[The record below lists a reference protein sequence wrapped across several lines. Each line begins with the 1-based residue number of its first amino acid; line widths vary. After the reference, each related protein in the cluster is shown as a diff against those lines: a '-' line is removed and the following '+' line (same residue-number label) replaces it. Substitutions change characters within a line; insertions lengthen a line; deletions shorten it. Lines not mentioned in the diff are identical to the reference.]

1 MENEL
6 FRQFLNQLT
15 DEDLR
20 KIVLNRKIGIEGFRV
35 TQDTLKLVPSIK
47 LKNGIEAYIRKTNI
61 KSLFNTKEDYNKLK
75 ERNVALFNFRVLYDL
90 YKNINVNVISSLLTE
105 NVDKNE
111 NIVDK
116 KEIVDINLIKD
127 KEEKDELKIENA
139 KLIKSIRLLEKQLKQ
154 KQEDFVKQQ
163 NLNQK
168 EKIRL
173 DFENKRLKE
182 QIQYLNN
189 SLSEM
194 KNKNIEKESE
204 IQLLNDKII
213 YYTSLLKLN
222 KILLFNLHPL
232 DDEFPY
238 SYKCIKTLED
248 FQEILLNE
256 KISDFW
262 YLENSLNPFEINKI
276 YKFMKD
282 ENISINIQELS
293 LQNLKLLKLGEYL

>member
-189 SLSEM
+189 SLSEL

-213 YYTSLLKLN
+213 YYTSLIKLN

-262 YLENSLNPFEINKI
+262 YLEKSLNPFEINKI

>member
-6 FRQFLNQLT
+6 FRQFLDQLT

-75 ERNVALFNFRVLYDL
+75 ERNVVLFNFRVLYDL

-111 NIVDK
+111 NIIDK

-168 EKIRL
+168 EKTKIEL
-173 DFENKRLKE
+173 ENKRLKE

-189 SLSEM
+189 SLSEL

-213 YYTSLLKLN
+213 YYTSLIKLN

-282 ENISINIQELS
+282 ENISINIQELN
-293 LQNLKLLKLGEYL
+293 LQDLKELKLGENL

>member
-189 SLSEM
+189 SLSEL

>member
-189 SLSEM
+189 SLSEL

-213 YYTSLLKLN
+213 YYTSLIKLN

>member
-189 SLSEM
+189 SFSEL

-213 YYTSLLKLN
+213 YYTSLIKLN

-262 YLENSLNPFEINKI
+262 YLEKSLNPFEINKI

>member
-189 SLSEM
+189 SLSEL

-213 YYTSLLKLN
+213 YYTSLIKFN

-262 YLENSLNPFEINKI
+262 YLEKSLNPFEINKI